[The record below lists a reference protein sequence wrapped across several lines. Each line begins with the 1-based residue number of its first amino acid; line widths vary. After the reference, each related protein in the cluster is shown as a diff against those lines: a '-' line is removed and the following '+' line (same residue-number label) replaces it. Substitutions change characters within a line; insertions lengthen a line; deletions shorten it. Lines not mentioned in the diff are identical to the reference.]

1 MKIMQTPSMKYLAI
15 LLSLLLFTS
24 CGSGDDSSSGST
36 GGGATNQPQ
45 DNWDEMKWDEG
56 EWQ

>member
-1 MKIMQTPSMKYLAI
+1 LA
-15 LLSLLLFTS
+15 LFLTLLLFTS
-24 CGSGDDSSSGST
+24 CGSGGDDAGGTVDPPST
-36 GGGATNQPQ
+36 TQ